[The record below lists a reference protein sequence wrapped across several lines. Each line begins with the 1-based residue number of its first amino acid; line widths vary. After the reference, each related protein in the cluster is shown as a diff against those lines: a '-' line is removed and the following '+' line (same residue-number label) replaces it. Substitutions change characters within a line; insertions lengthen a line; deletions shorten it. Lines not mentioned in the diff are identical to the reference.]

1 MGSITPLDIIL
12 FVLVMGIA
20 MIAAR
25 AVTSLVRRYLD
36 DTVGKRSSKGV
47 ARLLQYAIL
56 GIAFLGATGTF
67 LHIDLNAVLLSL
79 GIVGI
84 AVAFATQQ
92 IIQNAVSG
100 ILISITK
107 PIQLEDWVEVGGI
120 PSTGI
125 CRVRDI
131 RLLSTELREKEG
143 RITIIP
149 NSQIINGK
157 VINYT
162 RSGFTA
168 LVKDVWV
175 GPVTDLEKVR
185 RIVLEVAD
193 EDPCILPDV
202 SKCER
207 VRLPS
212 LFDRTII
219 VPQHEHEQAI
229 EESLVPIVNVADIQG
244 SRVKLNIKVYV
255 RDVQRND
262 EIMSGFLEALK
273 VRFEAEGIELRDP

>member
-1 MGSITPLDIIL
+1 MDIIL
-12 FVLVMGIA
+12 FALVMAIA
-20 MIAAR
+20 IIATR
-25 AVTSLVRRYLD
+25 AVTSLIRRHLD

-47 ARLLQYAIL
+47 ARILQYGIL
-56 GIAFLGATGTF
+56 GITFLVATSTF

-100 ILISITK
+100 ILISLTK
-107 PIQLEDWVEVGGI
+107 PIQLEDWVEVGGG

-168 LVKDVWV
+168 LIKDIWV
-175 GPVTDLEKVR
+175 GPVSDLEKIR
-185 RIVLEVAD
+185 QIVLEVAD
-193 EDPCILPDV
+193 EDPYILPYV
-202 SKCER
+202 SKCEK
-207 VRLPS
+207 VRIPS
-212 LFDRTII
+212 LFDHSTI
-219 VPQHEHEQAI
+219 PSQQEHEQAI

-244 SRVKLNIKVYV
+244 SRIKLEVKIYV

-262 EIMSGFLEALK
+262 EIMSGFLEVLK
-273 VRFEAEGIELRDP
+273 ARFEAEGIELRDP